1 MRAVRAGQASARARC
16 AAEYLR
22 TEVVEEAVMVLL
34 EAWMVV
40 VTERYAQFD
49 GRAGRAEFW
58 WYFLAS
64 FIISAI
70 LGILAQTSGIFNVI
84 SGIYGLAVL
93 IPGLAVA
100 VRRL

>member
-1 MRAVRAGQASARARC
+1 
-16 AAEYLR
+16 
-22 TEVVEEAVMVLL
+22 MVLL
-34 EAWMVV
+34 EAWKVV

-84 SGIYGLAVL
+84 SASTGWPCSSPDWPSPSGGCTTPTAAA
-93 IPGLAVA
+93 GGC
-100 VRRL
+100 